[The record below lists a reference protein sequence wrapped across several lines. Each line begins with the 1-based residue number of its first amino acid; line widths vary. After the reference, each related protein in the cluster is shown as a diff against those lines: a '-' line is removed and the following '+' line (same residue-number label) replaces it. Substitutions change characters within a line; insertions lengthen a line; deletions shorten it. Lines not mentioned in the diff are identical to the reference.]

1 MKIKI
6 DEKGRIV
13 IPKIV
18 RKFLKIELPDELE
31 ITLEDDK
38 IIIWKEK
45 K

>member
-6 DEKGRIV
+6 DKKGRIV

-31 ITLEDDK
+31 IELEDGK
-38 IIIWKEK
+38 IIISKC
-45 K
+45 